1 LCPWTACEFSLRTT
15 LGFSR
20 LPAGP
25 GRRRCF
31 WARSFGAAL
40 FVLLALAPALALAQN
55 EWTPLVRRLEA
66 DGFDRGRMEA
76 LFARPEVRFEPQVM
90 ARKMNALLDVKLSQD
105 QPKAEAPEI
114 YFSYLNPLLI
124 IQARIF
130 LADQRNALRE
140 ARLRFDV
147 PEEILVALLLVE
159 TKLGRNVGG
168 KSALTTLASMALA
181 GDFALVAPLI
191 GRRDLSPKMALWLRW
206 RTAQKS
212 AWAYKELKA
221 LLVYAKAAGFDPA
234 SIPGSVYGAIGLCQ
248 FMPTNAVRY
257 GADLDGDGRVDL
269 FSAADALFSTARF
282 LKAHGWAADLPRE
295 RQQAVLYRYN
305 HSHAY
310 TRTIMAVA
318 DILRGP
324 DGGSPAANSAGP

>member
-1 LCPWTACEFSLRTT
+1 MCPWTACE
-15 LGFSR
+15 SR
-20 LPAGP
+20 RRLFLNTAVAPAKP
-25 GRRRCF
+25 GRIRSF
-31 WARSFGAAL
+31 VARSFWAAL
-40 FVLLALAPALALAQN
+40 FILLVMSPVLAQAQS
-55 EWTPLVRRLEA
+55 EWGPLVRRLEA
-66 DGFDRGRMEA
+66 DGFDRSRMEA
-76 LFARPEVRFEPQVM
+76 LFARPEVRFDPQVM

-114 YFSYLNPLLI
+114 YVSYLNPLLLM
-124 IQARIF
+124 QAKSF
-130 LADQRNALRE
+130 LEDQHSALRE
-140 ARLRFDV
+140 VRSRYDV

-159 TKLGRNVGG
+159 TKLGRTIGTKG
-168 KSALTTLASMALA
+168 ALTTLSSMALA

-191 GRRDLSPKMALWLRW
+191 ERRDISPQLALWLRW

-234 SIPGSVYGAIGLCQ
+234 SIPGSVYGAIGICQ

-269 FSAADALFSTARF
+269 FSVADALLSTARY
-282 LKAHGWAADLPRE
+282 LKANGWKANLPRE
-295 RQQAVLYRYN
+295 GQLAVLYRYN
-305 HSHAY
+305 HSHTY

-318 DILRGP
+318 DRLRGW
-324 DGGSPAANSAGP
+324 DSGY